1 MKFYYVEVEY
11 ARESN
16 GGFPGAM
23 FLRKFLGKFLGK
35 FLTQLLRKSFKQTL
49 KMNRRE
55 RSILLFYLEQVN

>member
-1 MKFYYVEVEY
+1 MKFYYFEVEY

-23 FLRKFLGKFLGK
+23 FLRKFLA
-35 FLTQLLRKSFKQTL
+35 QLLGKSFKQTL